1 MNEKQIEQ
9 SLVSAVKRRGGVCPK
24 WVSPGLDGVP
34 DRIILLPYGKLA
46 FAELKAPGEKPRPLQ
61 SARIRQLRAMGFLVY
76 VIDDTGMIG
85 GVLNEIS
92 AS

>member
-1 MNEKQIEQ
+1 MKEKQIEQ
-9 SLVSAVKRRGGVCPK
+9 TLVRAVKRRGGVCPK

-34 DRIILLPYGKLA
+34 DRIILLPDGKLG

-61 SARIRQLRAMGFLVY
+61 SVRFRQLNALGYKVY
-76 VIDDTGMIG
+76 VIDSTDMIG
-85 GVLNEIS
+85 GVLDEIS